1 MGIFKV
7 DCSEAH
13 RVLNDRIAEI
23 DYLLDQ
29 RFLSRMYQVIHELEQ
44 DLAIIR
50 TLFNTF
56 SLKTNS
62 L

>member
-1 MGIFKV
+1 M
-7 DCSEAH
+7 
-13 RVLNDRIAEI
+13 LNDRIAEI

-29 RFLSRMYQVIHELEQ
+29 RFLSRIYQVIHELEQ